1 MIKHIFFDF
10 NGTLL
15 DDVNLSFC
23 LEKEIVAQL
32 NLRQITLEEYLD
44 NFKFPIKS
52 FYDYLGVPDDKFSEM
67 ANYFFKQYNL
77 REKNET
83 SLSKNVVSILK
94 ELKDKQYK
102 LYVLSASEIN
112 LLTKQ
117 LKYFQIFDYFDGVI
131 GLNNIHA
138 KSKIEVAKDYIKKY
152 QINPSECL
160 LIGDTLHDYQV
171 GKTLGFRVLLYT
183 KGHNSRKLLSSI
195 ENVSLIDDF
204 NEINKFLF

>member
-94 ELKDKQYK
+94 DLKDKQYK

>member
-94 ELKDKQYK
+94 DLKDKQYK

-138 KSKIEVAKDYIKKY
+138 KSKIEVAEDYIKKY

-183 KGHNSRKLLSSI
+183 KGHNSRELLSSI
-195 ENVSLIDDF
+195 ENVALIDDF

>member
-138 KSKIEVAKDYIKKY
+138 KSKIEVAEDYIKKY

-195 ENVSLIDDF
+195 ENVALIDDF